1 MGPSDEAEVL
11 AAALAALGRP
21 EDEVLAVQKGRR
33 RVVRAGDLVVKAFAT
48 VEIAAFERERAGL
61 LALAGTAGLG
71 VELVA
76 HGDRWT
82 ATRWVPGT
90 TVPMHLG
97 VDEGAIHRALGPWLA
112 ALHQVAP
119 DGLAPWSVV
128 DRLRGR
134 LADPP
139 PGCPPALA
147 AAVGDLVEPWLGLV
161 VDDAFVHGDWG
172 TANVLVRP
180 EAPTEIV
187 AVIDFEDAHRGDPA
201 EDFAWP
207 VLAGP
212 AGPPQEAAMAATYGR
227 SLGPH
232 AVERLVVCGAE
243 KCLDVLGWTLSG
255 DQGARFHDRCRRTLE
270 ELVAGVRPVAPGFL
284 SDPSGTIGL

>member
-1 MGPSDEAEVL
+1 MGPGDEADVL
-11 AAALAALGRP
+11 AAALATIGRDV
-21 EDEVLAVQKGRR
+21 DEVLAVQKGRR
-33 RVVRAGDLVVKAFAT
+33 QVVRAGDVVVKAFAS
-48 VEIAAFERERAGL
+48 VEQAAFERERAGL
-61 LALAGTAGLG
+61 RALAGTGVA

-76 HGDRWT
+76 DGERWT
-82 ATRWVPGT
+82 ATRHVPGT

-112 ALHQVAP
+112 SLHAIAP
-119 DGLAPWSVV
+119 TGLAPWSVV
-128 DRLRGR
+128 DRLRAR

-147 AAVGDLVEPWLGLV
+147 ADVGRLVEPWLGLI

-180 EAPTEIV
+180 DAPTEVV
-187 AVIDFEDAHRGDPA
+187 AVIDLEDAHRGDPA

-212 AGPPQEAAMAATYGR
+212 DGPPQQAAMASTYGR
-227 SLGPH
+227 PLGPH

-255 DQGARFHDRCRRTLE
+255 DQGARFNDRCRQTLE
-270 ELVAGVRPVAPGFL
+270 ELVAGVRPPAP
-284 SDPSGTIGL
+284 